1 MVFKMLGCIMVLL
14 SSGFLGYVL
23 STDCKKRP
31 RQLRELQSM
40 LQIFEN
46 QISYLSDVL
55 AEAFGRICSSSGGSE
70 TGIFFSNTVERLQ
83 SGRSITA
90 AKAWEEAVR
99 ENIRKTSLN
108 KEDEEILV
116 SFGKLLGSSDLEGQ
130 IKNIRLTLSQL
141 KLQEQKAEESRAKN
155 EGMYRSLGILG
166 GIAVVIVL
174 I

>member
-1 MVFKMLGCIMVLL
+1 MVFKLLGCIMVLF

-55 AEAFGRICSSSGGSE
+55 IEAFGRICSSSNGE

-83 SGRSITA
+83 SGRNVSA
-90 AKAWEEAVR
+90 AQAWEEAVR

-141 KLQEQKAEESRAKN
+141 KLQEQKAEESRTKN

>member
-14 SSGFLGYVL
+14 SSGFLGYIL
-23 STDCKKRP
+23 SADCKKRP

-55 AEAFGRICSSSGGSE
+55 AEAFLRLSSSNGGE

-99 ENIRKTSLN
+99 ENIKKTSLN
-108 KEDEEILV
+108 REDEEILV

-130 IKNIRLTLSQL
+130 IKNIRLTLGQL